1 MIDIFNTFNSK
12 FNFYSF
18 LFDEI
23 VKKNNLQYFYHNL
36 YIIIPSSEFTVIEN
50 SYEDLFNIF

>member
-18 LFDEI
+18 LFDKI

-50 SYEDLFNIF
+50 SYEELFNIF

>member
-50 SYEDLFNIF
+50 SYEELFNIF